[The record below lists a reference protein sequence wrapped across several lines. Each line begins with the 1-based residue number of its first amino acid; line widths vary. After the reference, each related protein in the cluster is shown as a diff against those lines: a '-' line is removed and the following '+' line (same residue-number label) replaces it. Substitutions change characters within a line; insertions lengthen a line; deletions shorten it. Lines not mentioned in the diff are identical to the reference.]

1 LIIDLYLLLYINYKY
16 IFSTISTI
24 SFWQK
29 SLNNTYITNYIKDD
43 GKLDYQ
49 KLYSE
54 MSEITGFMKEK
65 KQKNHYDNIV
75 DLYNTWK
82 KGKELIKQGDA
93 ADPNEVPF

>member
-1 LIIDLYLLLYINYKY
+1 
-16 IFSTISTI
+16 
-24 SFWQK
+24 
-29 SLNNTYITNYIKDD
+29 
-43 GKLDYQ
+43 
-49 KLYSE
+49 